1 MGTSAAGAV
10 TGLLLAAGTT
20 TVSGRAVPDPAA
32 FTAVLLAGAAAAL
45 LALVVATFIPGLPRV
60 ARGRGTT
67 RGAAGR
73 VLEV

>member
-1 MGTSAAGAV
+1 M

-32 FTAVLLAGAAAAL
+32 FTTVLLAGAAAAL
-45 LALVVATFIPGLPRV
+45 LALAVAAFIPGRPRV
-60 ARGRGTT
+60 APGRGTT
-67 RGAAGR
+67 RDAAGR